1 MANTYTEIVDK
12 IFARGVVALRQNAI
26 TSRLINTDW
35 GTEVAE
41 QGDTI
46 DVSIPSAVTVGDVTP
61 GPTPPAGGDSAPT
74 KVQITLDKW
83 KKSDMHVTDKEARE
97 IALGARELQLSE
109 HLKALA
115 NQVDNDVLALYKG
128 VYGYA
133 GTAGTTP
140 FATSLAEAIAADK
153 VLNDQL
159 APIDPRR
166 MLLGTAAKA
175 NALANRAIQDASFR
189 RSGPDS
195 LASGD
200 IGEILGFLWAM
211 NQNIPTHTKGAAG
224 TVLLDDSAAR
234 AVGIK
239 TLHMDGLTTKPSVGD
254 VFTIAGDSQTYTV
267 TAATDLVGTDSD
279 VSFEPGLAVA
289 IPAADGNEAVTF
301 KATHVV
307 NLAFHRDAFA
317 LATRTLAPAD
327 GFVGGNII
335 RTAVEPVSGLTLTL
349 EVSREYART
358 KYQWRILYGVKL
370 VRPQLACRVAG

>member
-1 MANTYTEIVDK
+1 MANTFTDIVDK
-12 IFARGVVALRQNAI
+12 IFARGLLALRQNAI
-26 TSRLINTDW
+26 TPRLINTDW

-46 DVSIPSAVTVGDVTP
+46 DVPIPSAVTVDDVTP
-61 GPTPPAGGDSAPT
+61 GPTPPAGNNVAPT

-97 IALGARELQLSE
+97 IAVGARDLQLSE

-128 VYGYA
+128 IYGYA
-133 GTAGTTP
+133 GVAGTTP
-140 FATSLAEAIAADK
+140 FASSLAEAIAADK

-175 NALANRAIQDASFR
+175 NALANRAIQDASFK
-189 RSGPDS
+189 RSGEDT
-195 LASGD
+195 LRTGD

-211 NQNIPTHTKGAAG
+211 NQNIPTHTTGAAG
-224 TVLLDDSAAR
+224 TPLLDDSVAR
-234 AVGIK
+234 AVGLK
-239 TLHMDGLTTKPSVGD
+239 TLHMDGFTTKPSVGD

-267 TAATDLVGTDSD
+267 TAATDLAGTDSD

-301 KATHVV
+301 KASHVV
-307 NLAFHRDAFA
+307 NVAFHRDAFA
-317 LATRTLAPAD
+317 LATRTLGPAD
-327 GFVGGNII
+327 GFMGGNIM
-335 RTAVEPVSGLTLTL
+335 RTAVDPVSGLTLTL

-370 VRPQLACRVAG
+370 VRAQLACRVAG